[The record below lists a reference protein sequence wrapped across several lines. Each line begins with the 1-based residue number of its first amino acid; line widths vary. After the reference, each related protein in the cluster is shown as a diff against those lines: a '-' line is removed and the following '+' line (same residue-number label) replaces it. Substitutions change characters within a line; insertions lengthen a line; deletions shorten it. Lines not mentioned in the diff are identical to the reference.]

1 MQPPRVIPLR
11 VGGVLIKPGGL
22 PHAFGEIFREIA
34 DMATGFLSAAED
46 ALDVHLRPEANHVRG
61 FGQLLTRLLPTR
73 QRRPGVGISERF
85 RPAVPDR

>member
-11 VGGVLIKPGGL
+11 VGSVLIKPGSL

-34 DMATGFLSAAED
+34 DVPPSFLRAAED
-46 ALDVHLRPEANHVRG
+46 ALDMDLCPEADHVRG